1 MSLVHWAHSRLPV
14 VFYKWWSPEG
24 ETVRQY
30 YDVPIDYLFLMR
42 HTRIGDRCKM
52 TCPCRPPPSWLQNAP
67 NMMTEE
73 ESLLVQR
80 GLPPALAKVFSNFQ
94 WSIAP
99 LKKTRAGRRLT
110 LALVVRAAL
119 REQTLFRLA
128 LYPRADVFVCQAE
141 HAQLCAA
148 SALVNDP
155 FHEAS
160 ATGSGVF
167 VLKPAY
173 SKG

>member
-1 MSLVHWAHSRLPV
+1 MP
-14 VFYKWWSPEG
+14 
-24 ETVRQY
+24 T
-30 YDVPIDYLFLMR
+30 
-42 HTRIGDRCKM
+42 
-52 TCPCRPPPSWLQNAP
+52 PPSWLQNAP

-73 ESLLVQR
+73 ESLLVRR

-141 HAQLCAA
+141 HAQLRRLSTTLSMRQARQGREF
-148 SALVNDP
+148 L
-155 FHEAS
+155 
-160 ATGSGVF
+160 
-167 VLKPAY
+167 Y
-173 SKG
+173 